1 MERITRHEFERR
13 LILLC
18 VRSGMRGLP
27 RTRRDREILLKS
39 IALLLTSDRVYTEA
53 EIGTTIRLWLG
64 AVAVRLQ
71 TDHAT
76 LRRHL
81 VEQGYLVRDP
91 WGSEYRLHEPTTT
104 GIAFESDVDFV
115 NVLSLV
121 IAATEQMQRRR
132 RDRFPRPGED
142 SGRCL
147 LQARDICKNLV
158 AGSIDPQVACDQ
170 LADLYD
176 HRFVF
181 LLDLRGFQLR
191 RSGAV
196 ARDRIVKLDEATG
209 FTLTFRAQRFLNGS
223 EEWIQALG
231 NERDRG

>member
-1 MERITRHEFERR
+1 MERIPRHEFERR

-27 RTRRDREILLKS
+27 RTRRDRDILFKS
-39 IALLLTSDRVYTEA
+39 IALLFTSDRIYTEA
-53 EIGTTIRLWLG
+53 EIGSTIRLWLG

-71 TDHAT
+71 TDHVT

-81 VEQGYLVRDP
+81 VEHGYLVRDP
-91 WGSEYRLHEPTTT
+91 RGSEYRLHEPTTT
-104 GIAFESDVDFV
+104 GIAFESDVDAV
-115 NVLSLV
+115 DVLSLV
-121 IAATEQMQRRR
+121 IAGTQQMQRLR
-132 RDRFPRPGED
+132 RDRFPRPAEE

-147 LQARDICKNLV
+147 LRARDICRKLL

-181 LLDLRGFQLR
+181 LVDLRSFHLM

-196 ARDRIVKLDEATG
+196 ARDRIIRLNEGAG
-209 FTLTFRAQRFLNGS
+209 FTLAFLAQRFLNGS
-223 EEWIQALG
+223 EEWIQAAG
-231 NERDRG
+231 TENDRG